1 MKIEQIKAKIEALTL
16 NPDNVLEY
24 QENRTGGFYWNKCME
39 LHSELYTLFDEV
51 LGGGNDWGGAYS
63 SFLESLSLAF
73 QTDEGWWNQTA
84 VDKDNIFIFISYYL
98 DDTFIE
104 ESDLAVLE
112 FIRDVNKAT
121 PRKYKKFSESHIN
134 IYTMINEYN
143 KEIK

>member
-1 MKIEQIKAKIEALTL
+1 
-16 NPDNVLEY
+16 
-24 QENRTGGFYWNKCME
+24 ME
-39 LHSELYTLFDEV
+39 LHSELHTLFDEV
-51 LGGGNDWGGAYS
+51 LGQANDWGGAYA

-104 ESDLAVLE
+104 ESDLEVLE

-121 PRKYKKFSESHIN
+121 PRKYKKFIEDYIN

-143 KEIK
+143 KEIR

>member
-1 MKIEQIKAKIEALTL
+1 MKIEQIKAKIEAITL

-24 QENRTGGFYWNKCME
+24 QEDRTGGYYWTKCME
-39 LHSELYTLFDEV
+39 LHSELHTLFDEV
-51 LGGGNDWGGAYS
+51 LGQANDWGGTYA
-63 SFLESLSLAF
+63 SFLESLGLDY

-121 PRKYKKFSESHIN
+121 PRKYKKFIEDYIN